1 VGGLNL
7 EGQVFVRASQRGLLG
22 LFGDLLRLTVSILVE
37 SSPERERERERER
50 EIRGFQRWLQSDLQW

>member
-37 SSPERERERERER
+37 SSPERERERERE
-50 EIRGFQRWLQSDLQW
+50 IRGFQRWLQSDLQW